1 MILVGGDKMP
11 ERHVHVLTFTTWHTI
26 VMGLQCR
33 LQLLK
38 KAKGSCIQFF
48 WTNPCMDDLIL
59 AAMAGGFL
67 S

>member
-1 MILVGGDKMP
+1 MP
-11 ERHVHVLTFTTWHTI
+11 ERHIHVLAYSTWHTI
-26 VMGLQCR
+26 VMRLECR

-48 WTNPCMDDLIL
+48 GQIHAWMILSTDFLL
-59 AAMAGGFL
+59 AAMASGFL

>member
-11 ERHVHVLTFTTWHTI
+11 ERHVHVLAYSTWHNN
-26 VMGLQCR
+26 VMRLECG

-48 WTNPCMDDLIL
+48 GQIHE
-59 AAMAGGFL
+59 
-67 S
+67 